1 MFDRRLTKTIL
12 MQYNIRIYNGRF
24 IVYYS
29 CSDHYCDTIILH
41 IDGRDGIHF
50 KKTLYPEYS
59 GIGEGYGLLTEE
71 SERFSFKCFRQ
82 FIKDMSENKH
92 VSFIIHAVNGSDIL
106 YYNNLTNDF
115 SLNLSIHYDVEEFTV
130 CLTDDERLQ
139 FVNEL
144 NI

>member
-1 MFDRRLTKTIL
+1 

-29 CSDHYCDTIILH
+29 CSGHYCDTINLH

-59 GIGEGYGLLTEE
+59 GIDEGYELLTEE

-82 FIKDMSENKH
+82 FIKDMSENKQG
-92 VSFIIHAVNGSDIL
+92 SFIIHAVNGGDIL

-115 SLNLSIHYDVEEFTV
+115 H
-130 CLTDDERLQ
+130 
-139 FVNEL
+139 
-144 NI
+144 